1 MKLCAYPNVTLLPG
15 SHDLAHHL
23 AELLHARVDVVAT
36 SHACR
41 AHLTSIVWQPPC
53 PLPECLKVGRVV
65 RVLDDDGEM
74 SVYAELDEVV
84 HDNKVGDEVE
94 IRDDPLPLD
103 DLLPQDELE
112 HRGMLE
118 VDVIDADVGIVKE
131 IRSPQGPVPVL

>member
-1 MKLCAYPNVTLLPG
+1 M
-15 SHDLAHHL
+15 
-23 AELLHARVDVVAT
+23 
-36 SHACR
+36 
-41 AHLTSIVWQPPC
+41 
-53 PLPECLKVGRVV
+53 
-65 RVLDDDGEM
+65 LDDDGEM